1 MEKDKKYSSDYRNDG
16 ASGMTTGLPINQ
28 RSHPISQSSKVT
40 NIMSFLSGS
49 GGSELEPSSI
59 NFSNSSMN

>member
-1 MEKDKKYSSDYRNDG
+1 
-16 ASGMTTGLPINQ
+16 MTTGLPH
-28 RSHPISQSSKVT
+28 RSRPVSQSSKVT

-59 NFSNSSMN
+59 NFSNSSMDQSNIISDKSF